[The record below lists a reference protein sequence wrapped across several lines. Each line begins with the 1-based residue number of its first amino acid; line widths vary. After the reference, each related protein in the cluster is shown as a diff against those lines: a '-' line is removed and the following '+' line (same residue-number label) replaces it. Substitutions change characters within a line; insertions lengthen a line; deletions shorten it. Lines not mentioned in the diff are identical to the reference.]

1 MSRTFYLDLDRTL
14 FRTDMAGEIVS
25 AIAAH
30 YLEKPALARGYSER
44 ERYYTYPFLDQ
55 GDTKTYF
62 HDVTRWLGDNEV
74 DAAEVYA
81 WLESSSLADGRFE
94 YDGVKDLVASL
105 RRYGS
110 VKILTFGED
119 AYQRAK
125 AALCPSLR
133 GIEVLT
139 ILQPKGEYLAQNAAP
154 HDWILDDKKVDSLP
168 SGVRLL
174 QVDHSGCLQ
183 GQDVVDSLA
192 AATAQIGKN
201 LFTYS
206 N

>member
-94 YDGVKDLVASL
+94 NDGVKDLVASL

-119 AYQRAK
+119 AYQRVK
-125 AALCPSLR
+125 AALCPSLK
-133 GIEVLT
+133 GVEIVTTLE
-139 ILQPKGEYLAQNAAP
+139 PKGEYLAQYGITG
-154 HDWILDDKKVDSLP
+154 DWLLDDKNVSGLP
-168 SGVRLL
+168 EGVRLV
-174 QVDHSGCLQ
+174 QIDHTGLTQ
-183 GQDVVDSLA
+183 GQVVVSSLA
-192 AATAQIGKN
+192 VAKEVMERALTN
-201 LFTYS
+201 
-206 N
+206 